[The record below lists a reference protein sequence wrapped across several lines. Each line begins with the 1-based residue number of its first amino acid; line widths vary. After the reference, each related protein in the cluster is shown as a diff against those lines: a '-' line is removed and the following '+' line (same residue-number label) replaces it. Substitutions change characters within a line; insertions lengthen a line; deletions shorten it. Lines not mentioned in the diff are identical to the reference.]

1 MELLTNPRR
10 DADVLVPEVML
21 VIHPIDTVRHPS
33 VPPGWRWA
41 VHIGGGPP
49 SDVARVAN
57 AGWCP
62 DEASARLEGEQNAAT
77 ATIAAQIFG
86 VPATYRLL
94 VLAVDPITP
103 GHDRVQ
109 TVHDRVQA

>member
-1 MELLTNPRR
+1 MELLIGG
-10 DADVLVPEVML
+10 VVIFPEVML
-21 VIHPIDTVRHPS
+21 VVHPIDTSRHPS
-33 VPPGWRWA
+33 IPPGWRWA
-41 VHIGGGPP
+41 VHVGGGPP

-62 DEASARLEGEQNAAT
+62 TQPAARAEGEQNAAT
-77 ATIAAQIFG
+77 ATVTAQIFG

-94 VLAVDPITP
+94 LLAEDPVPT